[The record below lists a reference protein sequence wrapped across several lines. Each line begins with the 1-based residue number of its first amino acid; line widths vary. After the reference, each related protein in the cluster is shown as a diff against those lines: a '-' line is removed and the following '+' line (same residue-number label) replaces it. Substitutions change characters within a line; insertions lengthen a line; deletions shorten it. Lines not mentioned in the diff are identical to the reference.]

1 MERDLDRWKTVVSG
15 LEEDL
20 EKILRELE
28 KRFGGVFDE
37 AGEGSECDVEMK
49 SCGDDRVG

>member
-1 MERDLDRWKTVVSG
+1 MERELDRCKTVVSG
-15 LEEDL
+15 LDEDL

-37 AGEGSECDVEMK
+37 AGEGPEGDVVMK
-49 SCGDDRVG
+49 SCGDERLG